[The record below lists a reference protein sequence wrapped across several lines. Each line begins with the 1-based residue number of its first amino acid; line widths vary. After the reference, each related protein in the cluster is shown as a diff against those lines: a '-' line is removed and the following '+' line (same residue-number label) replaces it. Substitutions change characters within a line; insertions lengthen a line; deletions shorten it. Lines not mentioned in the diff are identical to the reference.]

1 VRRRVEFSGIKIAI
15 WVGFVKTIRLV
26 GLPFLRLKDDCL
38 ATPFPIILYSLTM
51 DYLLL
56 LGLLAASLTTVA
68 FVPQLIKVINTR
80 STHDISLAMYIVVC
94 TGVLL
99 WLIYGLILKDTPLI
113 VANSVTFVLAGTI
126 LILKIR
132 LK

>member
-1 VRRRVEFSGIKIAI
+1 
-15 WVGFVKTIRLV
+15 
-26 GLPFLRLKDDCL
+26 
-38 ATPFPIILYSLTM
+38 M
-51 DYLLL
+51 NYLLL
-56 LGLLAASLTTVA
+56 LGLLAATLTTVA
-68 FVPQLIKVINTR
+68 FVPQLIKVIKTR

-99 WLIYGLILKDTPLI
+99 WLIYGILVEDTPLI
-113 VANSVTFVLAGTI
+113 AANTVTFVLAGTI

>member
-1 VRRRVEFSGIKIAI
+1 
-15 WVGFVKTIRLV
+15 
-26 GLPFLRLKDDCL
+26 
-38 ATPFPIILYSLTM
+38 M